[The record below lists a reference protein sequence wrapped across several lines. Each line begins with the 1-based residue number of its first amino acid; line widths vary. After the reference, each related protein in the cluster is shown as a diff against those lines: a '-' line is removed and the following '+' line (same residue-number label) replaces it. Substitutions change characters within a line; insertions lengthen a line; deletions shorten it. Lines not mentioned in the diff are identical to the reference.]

1 MTLENVFSDL
11 DTVSFSGS
19 RSLSGAGLAALTA
32 LFPLIPSKCQIGVGC
47 ATGADAAVRNAFTS
61 STVFAVSSGQ
71 FGTGRAAFARRSVA
85 VVEFVPAGGLL
96 VVVPGSV
103 CPPPGVAPSRSFRG
117 GGSGSWGSA
126 ALALGTGR
134 RVLLWLPSGAT
145 PPVWSSVSWSA
156 IGGEKCGLGVSPS
169 KAPFQDGWWLGS
181 QKSNYHQTS
190 LF

>member
-1 MTLENVFSDL
+1 MLLDSLFCDL
-11 DTVSFSGS
+11 VTVSFSGS
-19 RSLSGAGLAALTA
+19 RHLSGAGLAALTS
-32 LFPLIPSKCQIGVGC
+32 LFPLVPAGCRVGVGC
-47 ATGADAAVRNAFTS
+47 ATGADAAVRAAFTR
-61 STVFAVSSGQ
+61 STVFTVGSGQ

-85 VVEFVPAGGLL
+85 VIEFIPVGGLL

-134 RVLLWLPSGAT
+134 RVLLWLPVGAV
-145 PPVWSSVSWSA
+145 PPVWAGVAWSA
-156 IGGEKCGLGVSPS
+156 IGGWWLGVSSGKCGLGVSPS
-169 KAPFQDGWWLGS
+169 KASFQESVGQL
-181 QKSNYHQTS
+181 S